1 MIDIYP
7 HRVYYICDIQMNG
20 ETEMADCCEI
30 KLKHR
35 TEDEIKSLVNRLS
48 RIEGQVRGLKKM
60 VEEDAYCTDI
70 LVQSQAVGAAINSFN
85 KDLLACHIRN
95 CVVEDVRNGKNEVID
110 DLVATIQKLM
120 K

>member
-1 MIDIYP
+1 
-7 HRVYYICDIQMNG
+7 
-20 ETEMADCCEI
+20 MADCCNN

>member
-1 MIDIYP
+1 ME
-7 HRVYYICDIQMNG
+7 H
-20 ETEMADCCEI
+20 DCCG
-30 KLKHR
+30 KKTKHR
-35 TEDEIKSLVNRLS
+35 TDEEIKSLINRLS

-95 CVVEDVRNGKNEVID
+95 CVADDVRNGNDEVID
-110 DLVATIQKLM
+110 DLVQTIQKLM